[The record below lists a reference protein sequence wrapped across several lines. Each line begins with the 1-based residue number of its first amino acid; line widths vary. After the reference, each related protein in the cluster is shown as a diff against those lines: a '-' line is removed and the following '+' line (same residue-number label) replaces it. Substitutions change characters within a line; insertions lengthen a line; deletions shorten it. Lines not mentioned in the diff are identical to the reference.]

1 MFNGVLGK
9 SPVKDKVLLS
19 KREQFYTNTLKSLK
33 NSINAP
39 EDLKLVM
46 VQHAFAP
53 IIDLYSALDDQ
64 IAAIIPKASSS
75 TSNPQVVERMKE
87 KFPGRVFDSISRK
100 ELQNSDFAIQFL
112 REVTKGH
119 PFVIV
124 EYGAYFAPAAHAI
137 SNDPILASKLKG
149 FVEGT
154 ENGIKGSD
162 DGAVGYEQVVASLDH
177 WVISKS
183 RSRIKGIMDMEIGPA
198 ILYATDRIFRDTF
211 GLSLKHFQG
220 TFGVI
225 GAGPIGKSILRG
237 LRGDNI
243 KPLVYD
249 RDLAVMAGLCQLGER
264 TTRQE
269 QILANSDVLFLNTGS
284 SFLSREPDLLNRMKD
299 NVILVLSTSG
309 DVEGGIPQLI
319 EKNCLIR
326 SPIGSDGNIA
336 SYITSSG
343 KPIRLALGSDGIGQA
358 PNTMLPEGSVS
369 PANLMSDMEFVGAA
383 RYLGG
388 MSNVP
393 APRVIEHLP
402 ENIENTIL
410 DEWMRFFG
418 YRESLPA
425 GNRFTEIP
433 SHTTLND
440 SVPSTAIRE
449 LLNGE
454 PTEHVNLVL

>member
-1 MFNGVLGK
+1 M
-9 SPVKDKVLLS
+9 SVKEKVLLS
-19 KREQFYTNTLKSLK
+19 KREQFYTNSL
-33 NSINAP
+33 NALRQSIDAP
-39 EDLKLVM
+39 DDLKFVM
-46 VQHAFAP
+46 VQHAFEP
-53 IIDLYSALDDQ
+53 VIDLYNALDDH

-75 TSNPQVVERMKE
+75 RSNPEVVQRMKE
-87 KFPGRVFDSISRK
+87 KFPNRVFDNISRK

-112 REVTKGH
+112 REVTQGH

-137 SNDPILASKLKG
+137 SNDPLLAPKLKG
-149 FVEGT
+149 FIEGT
-154 ENGIKGSD
+154 ENGVKGSD
-162 DGAVGYEQVVASLDH
+162 DGAVGYEQVVGSLDH
-177 WVISKS
+177 WVVSKS

-220 TFGVI
+220 TYGVI

-237 LRGDNI
+237 LRSDNI

-264 TTRQE
+264 TTRQD

-284 SFLSREPDLLNRMKD
+284 SFLSREPELLNKLKD

-319 EKNCLIR
+319 EKNCLVK
-326 SPIGSDGNIA
+326 SPLGDDGNIA
-336 SYITSSG
+336 SFITSSG
-343 KPIRLALGSDGIGQA
+343 KPIRLALGNDSVGQA
-358 PNTMLPEGSVS
+358 PNTMLAEGSVS

-388 MSNVP
+388 MNNVP
-393 APRVIEHLP
+393 ATKKIEHLP
-402 ENIENTIL
+402 EYIENIIL
-410 DEWMRFFG
+410 NEWMKFFG
-418 YRESLPA
+418 YRETLPL
-425 GNRFTEIP
+425 GNRFSDI
-433 SHTTLND
+433 SAQTTLND
-440 SVPSTAIRE
+440 SVPTTAIRE

-454 PTEHVNLVL
+454 TPEHVNLVL

>member
-1 MFNGVLGK
+1 MK
-9 SPVKDKVLLS
+9 EKILLS
-19 KREQFYTNTLKSLK
+19 KREQFYTNTLKALK
-33 NSINAP
+33 HAINTP

-53 IIDLYSALDDQ
+53 VIDLYNALDDQ

-75 TSNPQVVERMKE
+75 HSNPDVVKRMQDQ
-87 KFPGRVFDSISRK
+87 FPGRVFNNISRK
-100 ELQNSDFAIQFL
+100 ELQNPDFAIQFL
-112 REVTKGH
+112 RQVTKGH

-124 EYGAYFAPAAHAI
+124 EYGAYFAPAAQAI
-137 SNDPILASKLKG
+137 SNDPILAPKLRG

-162 DGAVGYEQVVASLDH
+162 DGAVGYEQVVPGLDH

-211 GLSLKHFQG
+211 GLSLKHYQG
-220 TFGVI
+220 TFGII
-225 GAGPIGKSILRG
+225 GAGPIGQSILRG
-237 LRGDNI
+237 LRSENI

-284 SFLSREPDLLNRMKD
+284 SFLSRQPELLNKLKD

-319 EKNCLIR
+319 EKHCLVK
-326 SPIGSDGNIA
+326 SPLGNDGAIA
-336 SYITSSG
+336 SYVTSAG
-343 KPIRLALGSDGIGQA
+343 KPLRLALGNDGVGQA

-388 MSNVP
+388 MSNV
-393 APRVIEHLP
+393 AATGKIEHLP
-402 ENIENTIL
+402 EPIENIIL
-410 DEWMRFFG
+410 NEWMKFFG
-418 YRESLPA
+418 YRETLPTHQK
-425 GNRFTEIP
+425 FSELP
-433 SHTTLND
+433 SQNTLND
-440 SVPSTAIRE
+440 SVPSTAVRD
-449 LLNGE
+449 LFNGE
-454 PTEHVNLVL
+454 VTEHVNLVL